1 MSVSACGIDNRPA
14 GERPGN
20 IPNALRARHSLRIE
34 EEEIYANGK
43 LAEKLFSKYQE
54 KKVGIKAIGLP
65 STSPANAAY
74 SLERLV
80 EIWSEQIKQ
89 K

>member
-14 GERPGN
+14 GERSGN

-43 LAEKLFSKYQE
+43 QRTGTNRHQ
-54 KKVGIKAIGLP
+54 KVFQGTKHRAFL
-65 STSPANAAY
+65 
-74 SLERLV
+74 
-80 EIWSEQIKQ
+80 
-89 K
+89 